1 MVRDLLYFVVGSSI
15 NQLDNVIKLVQQGK
29 FIVYTH

>member
-1 MVRDLLYFVVGSSI
+1 MVRDLLDCVVGSSI